1 MTHSESWWNVSRD
14 RHPRDKAIQPQQI
27 KTGWKIKLEILS
39 WERNKIEGYK
49 LPLDKEEMKKICKN
63 IIKYNDLLIKEKQF
77 IEEYEPTEDDFV
89 EK

>member
-1 MTHSESWWNVSRD
+1 
-14 RHPRDKAIQPQQI
+14 
-27 KTGWKIKLEILS
+27 
-39 WERNKIEGYK
+39 
-49 LPLDKEEMKKICKN
+49 MKKICKN